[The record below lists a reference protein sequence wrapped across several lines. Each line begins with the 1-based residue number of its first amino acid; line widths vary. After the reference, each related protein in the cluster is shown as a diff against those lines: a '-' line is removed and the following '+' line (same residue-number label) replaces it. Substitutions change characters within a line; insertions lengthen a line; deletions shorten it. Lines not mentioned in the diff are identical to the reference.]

1 MGKEKGLQTS
11 GGLRPQL
18 LAIFSP
24 SDSSA
29 RLLGVSGL
37 QETQNP
43 GLSHPQLWPLATK
56 PYPAHLPLELRPS
69 VFLRRLM
76 GKMRG
81 EGRNRARNV
90 EEATAVLS
98 CPVTHQPTMIQLLL
112 PQSMELTLAK
122 VSNDCSSVHRW
133 TFPALPDSAPALLS
147 RCLPYS
153 IEQF

>member
-1 MGKEKGLQTS
+1 MKDRKTYTWKHSGFPLPQLVKNPPVMQETPVWFLGQEDLLEKGK
-11 GGLRPQL
+11 
-18 LAIFSP
+18 
-24 SDSSA
+24 
-29 RLLGVSGL
+29 
-37 QETQNP
+37 
-43 GLSHPQLWPLATK
+43 AT
-56 PYPAHLPLELRPS
+56 HS
-69 VFLRRLM
+69 
-76 GKMRG
+76 
-81 EGRNRARNV
+81 RNV

-153 IEQF
+153 IEQFWDVTTQALPFLVPLKYTDMKHLYPFSSFCEHPP